1 MRVVAFAAAL
11 IFILRFFFFPRATL
25 PLPLTL
31 LLLPL
36 KIFPSDVL
44 LKGKKKMLFFFS
56 LARDRTNTLPNK
68 SQVKLLDI
76 VVPPRKLAD
85 GFGIFGFVVEIR
97 GERNSPFFFLKE
109 VF

>member
-1 MRVVAFAAAL
+1 MWVVAFAAAL

-31 LLLPL
+31 LLPL
-36 KIFPSDVL
+36 KIFPSEVL
-44 LKGKKKMLFFFS
+44 LKGKRKMLFFFS

-85 GFGIFGFVVEIR
+85 GFGIFGFVIEIR